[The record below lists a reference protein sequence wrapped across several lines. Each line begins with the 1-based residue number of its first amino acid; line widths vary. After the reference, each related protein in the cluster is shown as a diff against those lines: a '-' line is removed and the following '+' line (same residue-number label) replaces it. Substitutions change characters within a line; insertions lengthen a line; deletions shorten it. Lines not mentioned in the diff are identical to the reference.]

1 MSHETHNRVLIAHDS
16 LRVTI
21 PMKSRSQK
29 KQSVTRE
36 QIKRLRLTSR
46 RLIHT
51 FGEGTFRTLFHGRG
65 IEFASLREYV
75 PGDDIRQIDW
85 NTTAR
90 RGSPYVKTFLEERDL
105 SVVIA
110 VDLSSSMEIKMESTL
125 ALASLI
131 TSLADIHEDR
141 LGCLGF
147 SDKVEFFVAPLK
159 NPVQPERILHLLLA
173 SRRAVRRTSVGHAMI
188 FLRNVLKKH
197 ALLFVISDFLDRN
210 FENSLLA
217 LRPKHEVVG
226 IHLYDPVEKELP
238 RSAVIE
244 CFDPESG
251 RRFLIDAYDA
261 KTRSKY
267 RTFAREQELLIQ
279 GTFGKAR
286 ADLLMLP
293 ASPKAEMQLID
304 FLMRRQNSRVP
315 IQVKK

>member
-1 MSHETHNRVLIAHDS
+1 
-16 LRVTI
+16 
-21 PMKSRSQK
+21 MKSRSQK
-29 KQSVTRE
+29 RHSVTRE

-75 PGDDIRQIDW
+75 PGDDIRQIEW

-105 SVVIA
+105 SVVLA
-110 VDLSSSMEIKMESTL
+110 VDLSSSMETKMDSTL
-125 ALASLI
+125 RLASLI

-147 SDKVEFFVAPLK
+147 SDKIEFFVPPLK

-173 SRRAVRRTSVGHAMI
+173 PRGRTIRRTSVGHAMT

-210 FENSLLA
+210 FERSLIS

-244 CFDPESG
+244 CYDPESG

-261 KTRSKY
+261 KTRSGY
-267 RTFAREQELLIQ
+267 NNFAREQDSLIQ

-293 ASPKAEMQLID
+293 SSPNAEMQLID

-315 IQVKK
+315 IQIKK